1 MSDTLSWFRANQSL
15 LFLLNAAC
23 LAEKQQIIQILY
35 FLNWLETTVYHT
47 LGEHVIHSASNKIW
61 CEGNKNYEM
70 LSLINWKGKK
80 ASQSSVFLQKYWP
93 KYQVINYLTYYPT
106 VYFRHYDADAVL
118 IAVGIT
124 AVCTGYFLF

>member
-80 ASQSSVFLQKYWP
+80 ASQSSVFFTE
-93 KYQVINYLTYYPT
+93 ILT
-106 VYFRHYDADAVL
+106 
-118 IAVGIT
+118 
-124 AVCTGYFLF
+124 